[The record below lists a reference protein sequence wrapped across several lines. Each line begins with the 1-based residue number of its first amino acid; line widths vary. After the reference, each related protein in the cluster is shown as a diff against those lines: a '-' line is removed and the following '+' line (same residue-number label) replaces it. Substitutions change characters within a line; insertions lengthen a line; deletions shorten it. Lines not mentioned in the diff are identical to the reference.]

1 MRARPLLLLAV
12 LALFAPAFGLAAS
25 IHGTAKDDRLKGT
38 TKADLID
45 VVGGG
50 RDTVSCGKG
59 IDVVTADRADSIARD
74 CEFVSRRISFDPLTT
89 SGAQHQTEVEPSA
102 LAVGSMV
109 VASFQVGRRIDGGA
123 AGIGWATSKDDGRTW
138 ISGILPGVTASS
150 SPPGA
155 APRAS
160 DPAVAYDAA
169 HGQWLVSTLIIG
181 GDFTA
186 LGISRSQDG
195 VTWSAPVLA
204 ANIPFASLGYDKE
217 WVSCD
222 NTAASRFYGSCY
234 LVYTELSQFT
244 PRLALQASHDGGAT
258 WSAPTGAAT
267 TFGADIVGAL
277 PLVQPD
283 GTLTVIFD
291 ANGTGVYAVRSVDG
305 GTTFAAPVGIAP
317 VAEARRTNLRVPSL
331 PTAVVDA
338 AGKLYVAWADCSLH
352 LDCTSQDILFSSS
365 ADGLVWSPV
374 GRVGGGSGDVFV
386 PGIAADP
393 TLPGRLAVLRYVLR
407 PGNTIGAEY
416 TTSRDGGATWTKAQR
431 LDARPVSQVWLPQT
445 EGGRF
450 LGDYLGATFAGGRF
464 VPVFVLAQPPA
475 SASSKRE
482 YMMAASL
489 P

>member
-1 MRARPLLLLAV
+1 MRARSVLLLAV
-12 LALFAPAFGLAAS
+12 LALVAPASVPAAS
-25 IHGTAKDDRLKGT
+25 IHGTAGNDRLKGT
-38 TKADLID
+38 AKADLID

-59 IDVVTADRADSIARD
+59 IDVVTADRTDSVAPD

-89 SGAQHQTEVEPSA
+89 AQAQHQTEVEPSA
-102 LAVGSMV
+102 LGVGSMV
-109 VASFQVGRRIDGGA
+109 VAAFQVGRRVDGGA
-123 AGIGWATSKDDGRTW
+123 AGIGWATSKDAGRTW
-138 ISGILPGVTASS
+138 VSGILPGVTASS

-169 HGQWLVSTLIIG
+169 HAQWLVSTLIIG
-181 GDFTA
+181 DNFTA

-217 WVSCD
+217 WISCD
-222 NTAASRFYGSCY
+222 NTSTSRFYGSCY

-244 PRLALQASHDGGAT
+244 PRLALQSSHDGGAT

-267 TFGADIVGAL
+267 TFGADVVGAL

-283 GTLTVIFD
+283 GTLTVVFD
-291 ANGTGVYAVRSVDG
+291 ANDSGVYATRSVDG
-305 GTTFAAPVGIAP
+305 GATFGVPIGIGP
-317 VAEARRTNLRVPSL
+317 IVETRRTNLRVPSL
-331 PTAVVDA
+331 PTAAVDA

-352 LDCTSQDILFSSS
+352 VGCASQDILFSTST
-365 ADGLVWSPV
+365 DGLVWSTAA
-374 GRVGGGSGDVFV
+374 RVGGGNADSFV

-393 TLPGRLAVLRYVLR
+393 ALPGRLAVVWYLLT

-416 TTSRDGGATWTKAQR
+416 TTSRDGGTTWTKAQR
-431 LDARPVSQVWLPQT
+431 LDARPVSPLWLPQT

-450 LGDYLGATFAGGRF
+450 LGDYVGATFAGGRF

-475 SASSKRE
+475 ASSRRE
-482 YMMAASL
+482 YMLAASL